1 MTLVILLLLLL
12 YQERYRFKGGV
23 MFFSKGSHSIKTK
36 FISNASE
43 VLFCVLVLIFGIP
56 SLASEVVSEDQN
68 IWVDYHY
75 QGKSHSAIGLRTSF
89 GYQFNAS
96 SSNVLNLATLEWP
109 PYIGEELCNKG
120 WVFQFTIALLVS
132 KGYQVNVH
140 FFPWARSVKMV
151 EQGKMDILFPEYFI
165 EDSAPSDVIKGKKR
179 RELLVQSNH
188 FPGGNISL
196 LKRKG
201 DDITFNGKLSE
212 LKGQVIG
219 VVRGYQN
226 TPEFDAMMDAGLI
239 KVIEAV
245 DELQLMKLLMAKRVN
260 LVVGDPIVFRYSV
273 NYSTLNNANK
283 MALLDGVEEVVPA
296 LKYNHLYYAVS
307 VNSPNWHSLLDD
319 INIGLIEFEQSGE
332 TEKIINQGTGCVVD
346 FLTL

>member
-1 MTLVILLLLLL
+1 
-12 YQERYRFKGGV
+12 
-23 MFFSKGSHSIKTK
+23 MFFSKVSHSTK
-36 FISNASE
+36 NKYISNITT
-43 VLFCVLVLIFGIP
+43 VLFCVFIYAFGAF
-56 SLASEVVSEDQN
+56 SLASEVTNDRKN
-68 IWVDYHY
+68 IEVIYSY
-75 QGKSHSAIGLRTSF
+75 QGKNISVVGTRTSF

-96 SSNVLNLATLEWP
+96 SSKVLNLATLEWP

-120 WVFQFTIALLVS
+120 WVFQFTVALLVS

-179 RELLVQSNH
+179 RELLAQSNR

-201 DDITFNGKLSE
+201 DDIVFDGKLSQ

-239 KVIEAV
+239 TVVEAV

-273 NYSTLNNANK
+273 NYSTISNANK
-283 MALLDGVEEVVPA
+283 MALLEGVEEVVPA
-296 LKYNHLYYAVS
+296 LKYNHLYYAIS
-307 VNSPNWHSLLDD
+307 VNSPKWRSLLDD

-332 TEKIINQGTGCVVD
+332 TKKIINQGTGCIVD